1 MIPALYRIIVL
12 PAAEDDIDNV
22 YDYIAFEKHSL
33 MTAERYVKGIYIT
46 IYGLALN
53 GHSYGIN
60 YTDSLQRRYGR
71 NVRTAPYKK
80 MSIIYTIMGNFV
92 IVHRVVAGSMII

>member
-1 MIPALYRIIVL
+1 M
-12 PAAEDDIDNV
+12 AAG
-22 YDYIAFEKHSL
+22 
-33 MTAERYVKGIYIT
+33 RYVDGILDT
-46 IYGLALN
+46 IYDLALN
-53 GHSYGIN
+53 GHSYGVN

-71 NVRTAPYKK
+71 NVRTTRYKK